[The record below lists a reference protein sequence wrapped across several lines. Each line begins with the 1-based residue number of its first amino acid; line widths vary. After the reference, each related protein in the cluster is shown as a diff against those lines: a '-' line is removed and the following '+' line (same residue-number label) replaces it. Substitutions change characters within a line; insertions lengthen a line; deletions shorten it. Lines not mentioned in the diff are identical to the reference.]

1 MRKNYYLLCVL
12 VTVAM
17 LTGCADSDAI
27 ADLPEVKETAVETT
41 AEENSESAEK
51 AGETNEDVDAVDNN
65 VAEETEE
72 KQDEQTEDIDD
83 SAEEQDTEDSEDEIE
98 DVPEVTEEAGKVDN
112 REKLFFETVDIN
124 GNYVSSATLA
134 GAKVVMVNFWEPWC
148 GPCVREMPELEKLYQ
163 QYRRDGLVIVGAF
176 STQGEDESVRAVV
189 ANTGVTYPIVYAV
202 DSMVP
207 YMTQF
212 VPTTIFLDGEGHVIS
227 DEPVIGSNSYKE
239 WASIVNQYI
248 GK

>member
-65 VAEETEE
+65 VTEETEE
-72 KQDEQTEDIDD
+72 KQDEQTEDI
-83 SAEEQDTEDSEDEIE
+83 
-98 DVPEVTEEAGKVDN
+98 DN

-134 GAKVVMVNFWEPWC
+134 GSKVVMVNFWEPWC

-163 QYRRDGLVIVGAF
+163 QYRGDGLVIVGAF

-202 DSMVP
+202 DSMEP
-207 YMTQF
+207 YMTKF